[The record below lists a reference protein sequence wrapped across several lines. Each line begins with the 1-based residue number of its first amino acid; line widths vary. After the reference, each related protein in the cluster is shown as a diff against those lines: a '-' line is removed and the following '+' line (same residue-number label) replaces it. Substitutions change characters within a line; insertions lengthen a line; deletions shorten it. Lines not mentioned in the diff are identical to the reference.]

1 MATENV
7 ASQDPASNTTWI
19 EVRCRLQVFAFD
31 KTEDLGSEVFGF
43 SVQYSRFS
51 HFETVELL
59 IPRVCP
65 SRVDTYVHKHVVH
78 TRGH

>member
-51 HFETVELL
+51 HFETVELE
-59 IPRVCP
+59 
-65 SRVDTYVHKHVVH
+65 VDGPLSSMIDSVRKGWQEHEL
-78 TRGH
+78 R